1 MPFCQVDG
9 AEIFYED
16 SGGDGTPIV
25 FSHGLLWSG
34 EMFSAQVA
42 ALRGTYRCITYD
54 HRGQGRSPDSPTPF
68 DMEKL
73 ADDALTLIRK
83 LSLPPC
89 HFVGL
94 SMGGFVGMRLAAR
107 HPGLLRSLTLVETAA
122 DREPPKN
129 IPKYRL
135 LAFLARLF
143 GYRMLVPPIMK
154 IMFAP
159 AFLRDPKRAETR
171 RQMEHH
177 LAMLRDAATR
187 AALESVIGRKPIEP
201 ELSHITIPTL
211 VVHGTDDAAIVPSRA
226 QSMARAIPGAKL
238 VMIPNAGHTSTVEE
252 PAAVTQAMTEFLRS
266 LHMTQAA

>member
-16 SGGDGTPIV
+16 SGGNGVPIL

-34 EMFSAQVA
+34 EMFAAQVA
-42 ALRGTYRCITYD
+42 ALRQTHRCITYD
-54 HRGQGRSPDSPTPF
+54 HRGQGRSPDSQTPF
-68 DMEKL
+68 DMEQL
-73 ADDALTLIRK
+73 AADALTLIRT

-107 HPGLLRSLTLVETAA
+107 HPELLRSLTLIETAA
-122 DREPPKN
+122 DREPRMN
-129 IPKYRL
+129 IPKYRM

-159 AFLRDPKRAETR
+159 SFLHDPNRQEQR

-177 LAMLRDAATR
+177 LAKLRDAATR
-187 AALESVIGRKPIEP
+187 AALESVISRQPIEH
-201 ELSHITIPTL
+201 ELSRIRIPTL
-211 VVHGTDDAAIVPSRA
+211 VLHGTDDAAIVPHRA
-226 QSMARAIPGAKL
+226 QKMAAAILGSKL
-238 VMIPNAGHTSTVEE
+238 VMVPHAGHTSTVEE
-252 PAAVTQAMTEFLRS
+252 PAAINAALCAFVQS
-266 LHMTQAA
+266 LSDSQPA